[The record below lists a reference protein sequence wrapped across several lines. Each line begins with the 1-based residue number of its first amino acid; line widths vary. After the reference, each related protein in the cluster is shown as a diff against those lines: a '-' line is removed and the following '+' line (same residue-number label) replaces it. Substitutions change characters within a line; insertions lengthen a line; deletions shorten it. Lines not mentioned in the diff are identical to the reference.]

1 MIFTDIKAKIYFL
14 TKTNSNS
21 FPIANLVIEAN
32 NAMDRVASL
41 IRRADAR
48 WRWDDENQID
58 LPVADVD
65 LVSGQQDYTL
75 EEDFLS
81 ISRMEI
87 KDQSGFWH
95 TLKPFD
101 ELDVPDRSLSAWGA
115 IPGIPTHFDVNGQS
129 VTLYPAPNYSQAASL
144 AVYYTR
150 GPVYFTSGDTTKE
163 PGFNSLYH
171 DLVPLWVA
179 YNYVMANGMIVGR
192 TTLASQFMAE
202 IQRKEDALQKDY
214 AYRGPGRPRF
224 FAARRS
230 AV

>member
-1 MIFTDIKAKIYFL
+1 MTFNDIKAKIYFL
-14 TKTNSNS
+14 TKTNSSS
-21 FPIANLVIEAN
+21 FPIATFVIESN

-41 IRRADAR
+41 IRKADAR
-48 WRWDDENQID
+48 WRWDDENQAD
-58 LPVADVD
+58 LPIADVD

-87 KDQSGFWH
+87 KDESGYYH
-95 TLKPFD
+95 ALKPFD
-101 ELDVPDRSLSAWGA
+101 ELDVPDVALSGWGA
-115 IPGIPTHFDVNGQS
+115 TPGTPTHFDVNGQS

-150 GPVYFTSGDTTKE
+150 GPVQFTSADTTKE

-171 DLVPLWVA
+171 DLVPLWVS
-179 YNYVMANGMIVGR
+179 YNYAIANGQP
-192 TTLASQFMAE
+192 TANQYFAE

-230 AV
+230 SV